1 MVPDAAQGLP
11 ESITTHTDSDATQE
25 LKGDNMFLTVKT
37 ITDEII
43 TINVNTVE
51 LMEAGKVDNIKGTFI
66 RFIDGTEKFIPIKK
80 ITLVN
85 LMLKANEAFYCNP
98 DAEYYEDEDEDEEEE
113 EDGGI

>member
-1 MVPDAAQGLP
+1 
-11 ESITTHTDSDATQE
+11 
-25 LKGDNMFLTVKT
+25 MFLTVKT
-37 ITDEII
+37 IMGEIV

-51 LMEAGKVDNIKGTFI
+51 FIESGKVDDIKGSFI

-98 DAEYYEDEDEDEEEE
+98 DAEYYEDDEEDEEEE
-113 EDGGI
+113 DNGV